1 MAFCQTH
8 TATVDLG
15 KLSSDIL
22 PPQKLRELLQ
32 AVISFLPSL
41 PHDVKAALNG
51 AGVAGVADLLWA
63 ASLAEPL
70 SMRALL
76 SECVIPVF

>member
-1 MAFCQTH
+1 MY
-8 TATVDLG
+8 
-15 KLSSDIL
+15 
-22 PPQKLRELLQ
+22 LL
-32 AVISFLPSL
+32 SL
-41 PHDVKAALNG
+41 PHEVNAALNG

-63 ASLAEPL
+63 ASLAEPR